1 MKGLSAA
8 GESSQKDLEVWAMK
22 LPFPSFPRC
31 REEQTGEKRGWDV
44 DIERGVEEK
53 ALDEASLVLP
63 RLAACSRGS
72 PGEMEVDK
80 QAEIPPGG

>member
-8 GESSQKDLEVWAMK
+8 GESSQKDLEVWALK

-31 REEQTGEKRGWDV
+31 RKERTGKKRGWDV
-44 DIERGVEEK
+44 DTERGVEEK
-53 ALDEASLVLP
+53 GLDEAGLVLP

-72 PGEMEVDK
+72 PGEMEVEK
-80 QAEIPPGG
+80 AG